1 MLYVLIFFLMIRLPP
16 RSTRTDTLFPYTTLF
31 RSLLLFRAD
40 VDSGRINI
48 VAGQLPAFRIH
59 VRQFRLPGL
68 CDVHYA
74 ERHQN
79 DHYDDQQ
86 QDDYQSATASTAHV
100 GLLCFVSHGPT
111 KQRPSS
117 SIRRAV
123 LRARRMVWRLWERTG
138 RQYVAFADSAQS

>member
-1 MLYVLIFFLMIRLPP
+1 MRISDWSSDVCSSDL
-16 RSTRTDTLFPYTTLF
+16 SN
-31 RSLLLFRAD
+31 LLLFRAD

-138 RQYVAFADSAQS
+138 RSEEHTSELQSLLRISYVFFFF